1 MGHNL
6 ARGDLALPFA
16 SGENWT
22 ISQGF
27 DNKLTTVIIRKEV
40 INDEEV
46 IIREEVPVYFDGG
59 HEGID
64 WSCCSGTPIHAMAS
78 GRVSRLVSGETA
90 GGFNVPD
97 SKAYGNQ
104 VRIRTG
110 TGTTGFELTYAHLAD
125 VYVCLGQEVV
135 QGQLLGLSG
144 YTGRG
149 TARHLHVHLKPFGEI
164 APTPDNP
171 HGMSKETFLEGEK
184 QPVPRAEKEKG
195 IEGIQHKNSL
205 RMILGTVDFSTFL
218 PEIVPSVL
226 PELCPQATTNVAVAL
241 KKAPQAN
248 AAASGVETVA
258 IVENETSKERL
269 KKTYD
274 VIGKD
279 TSPNP
284 QWWQIVVPNG
294 AVGWVPNDSRTTV
307 THPDRVWVT
316 NPPAGQVGDQEPQA
330 SDPGIDLRIKGSRVN
345 VRRTPDVPDPK
356 AENNV
361 LGQLT
366 DRNWRVVS
374 HWACNHKDMHIW
386 FRITVEPGELSNPVN
401 SIPVTGWVRRDVAD
415 LQFRPPEV
423 SAGTTQQVREWPSLE
438 ASRIANLVVYQRYA
452 IIGKSATTPVWYQI
466 RFSPSL
472 TGWVH
477 GGDVHIHGY
486 RNDIPVTWP
495 PQARIATEADV
506 SAHSGPSATHEV
518 VKSLSRHAA
527 GRREILGRYT
537 ASPTWWLVSL
547 DDESRGWVHEDDV
560 QIVGD
565 ISGVPVMWP
574 PQLSLKVTTTD
585 GLNVR
590 SGPGT
595 GHNIVASIAGGSTD
609 RYGILGKDAATA
621 VWYRIQFSETVSGWV
636 HADYVHIHGDL
647 SHLPVVGTV
656 PTGIRN
662 LTIAVNGSTSLHID
676 WQTPTGT
683 GDATHYDVQYRV
695 QGATAWISHTHI
707 GTVTA
712 AILSGL
718 TPGSAYQVQV
728 RATNAAGFGPWASV
742 QASTDA
748 ARPQL
753 SLLATTTD
761 GLNVRSGPST
771 GHVIVASIA
780 GGSTTRYD
788 ILGKDAATATW
799 YQIRFSPTLTG
810 WVHSGYTQTDGDL
823 TELTVTWNPPQLS
836 LLATTTDGLNVRSG
850 PDRDH
855 NIVASIAGGS
865 TTRYAILGKDAAT
878 ATWYQIRF
886 SNAVTG
892 WVSASYI
899 QTHGDLSGLIVTWN
913 PTSQLSLKATT
924 TLNLNVRSGPGSSR
938 SIVGSITGGSTTRYN
953 ILGKDAATATWYQIQ
968 FSSTVIGWVSAS
980 YIQTHGDLSRV
991 TVTWNPPQLSLK
1003 ATTTDGLNVRST
1015 PSTGNARVGFIQG
1028 GTTARYA
1035 ILGKDAA
1042 TATWYQ
1048 IQFSN
1053 TVIGWVHANYIQTHG
1068 DLSGLNV
1075 TWNPPQLSLKATT
1088 TANLNVRSGP
1098 GTSHSIVGSI
1108 TGGSTTRYNILGKD
1122 AATATWYQIQFSNTV
1137 TGWVSASYIQTHGN
1151 LSGVTVTWNPIPQLS
1166 LKATTTA
1173 NLNVRSGPGASHSI
1187 VGSITGGSTTRYN
1200 ILGKDAATA
1209 TWYQIRFSST
1219 VTGWV
1224 SASYIQTHGNL
1235 SGVTVTWNPIPQLSL
1250 KATTTANLNVRSGPG
1265 TTHGIVGSI
1274 TVGSTTRYNILGK
1287 NAATATWYQIRFS
1300 DTVAGWVYVNLVQTH
1315 GDLSGVTV
1323 TWNPTPQL
1331 SLKATTTA
1339 NLNIRSGPGTT
1350 HGIVGSITGGSTTR
1364 YNILGKNAATATW
1377 YQIRFSSGATGWV
1390 YANLVQTHGNLS
1402 GVTVTWNPTPQLSL
1416 KATTTANLNVRS
1428 GPGTTFGIA
1437 GSIVGSSTARYNI
1450 LGKNAATATWYQIQ
1464 FSSSVTGW
1472 VSASYIQTHGNL
1484 SGVTVTWAP
1493 PQLSLKVTTTANL
1506 NVRSRPGTTH
1516 SIVGSIAGGST
1527 IRYNI
1532 LGKNAATAT
1541 WWQIR
1546 FSDTVIGWVY
1556 ANLVQTH
1563 GDVSGVPIR

>member
-110 TGTTGFELTYAHLAD
+110 SGTTGFELTYAHLAD

-144 YTGRG
+144 HTGRG

-171 HGMSKETFLEGEK
+171 HGMSTETFLEGEK

-258 IVENETSKERL
+258 IVKSETSKERL

-279 TSPNP
+279 ASPNP
-284 QWWQIVVPNG
+284 QWWQIVVPDG
-294 AVGWVPNDSRTTV
+294 AVGWVPNDSRTTI

-330 SDPGIDLRIKGSRVN
+330 SVLNIELQIDLTDYRDYARV
-345 VRRTPDVPDPK
+345 RSTPTTEG
-356 AENNV
+356 ENI
-361 LGQLT
+361 LGELW
-366 DRNWRVVS
+366 DENWRVVS
-374 HWACNHKDMHIW
+374 HWACNHEDKFIW
-386 FRITVEPGELSNPVN
+386 FRITAEAGALKNPVN
-401 SIPVTGWVRRDVAD
+401 SKSVTGWVRQSVANI
-415 LQFRPPEV
+415 QYPPPKV
-423 SAGTTQQVREWPSLE
+423 SADTTIQVRAWPNLE
-438 ASRIANLVVYQRYA
+438 APSKANLVVGRRYV

-466 RFSPSL
+466 RLSPSL

-477 GGDVHIHGY
+477 GGDVQIHGDQ
-486 RNDIPVTWP
+486 NDVPVMWP
-495 PQARIATEADV
+495 PRARIVPEADV
-506 SAHSGPSATHEV
+506 SAHAGPSATYEV
-518 VKSLSRHAA
+518 VKSLSRSDA

-547 DDESRGWVHEDDV
+547 DDESRGWVHEDGV

-565 ISGVPVMWP
+565 INGVPVMWP

-636 HADYVHIHGDL
+636 HADYVQIHGEL

-676 WQTPTGT
+676 WQTPTGI
-683 GDATHYDVQYRV
+683 GDATHYDVQHRV
-695 QGATAWISHTHI
+695 QGTAAWISHTHI

-718 TPGSAYQVQV
+718 TPGSAYQMQV
-728 RATNAAGFGPWASV
+728 RATNAAGPGPWTSV

-788 ILGKDAATATW
+788 ILGKDATTATW

-810 WVHSGYTQTDGDL
+810 WVHSGYVQTDGDL
-823 TELTVTWNPPQLS
+823 TGLTVTWNPPQLS

-850 PDRDH
+850 PSTGH
-855 NIVASIAGGS
+855 VIVASIAGGS
-865 TTRYAILGKDAAT
+865 TTRYAILGKDAANP
-878 ATWYQIRF
+878 TWYQIQF
-886 SNAVTG
+886 SSTVTG

-899 QTHGDLSGLIVTWN
+899 QTHGDISGLIVTWN
-913 PTSQLSLKATT
+913 PTSQLSLKTTT
-924 TLNLNVRSGPGSSR
+924 TLNLNVRSGPGSSH

-953 ILGKDAATATWYQIQ
+953 ILGKDTANPTWYQIQ
-968 FSSTVIGWVSAS
+968 FSSTVTGWVSAS

-1098 GTSHSIVGSI
+1098 GTSHGIVGSI

-1122 AATATWYQIQFSNTV
+1122 AAAATWYQIQ
-1137 TGWVSASYIQTHGN
+1137 
-1151 LSGVTVTWNPIPQLS
+1151 
-1166 LKATTTA
+1166 
-1173 NLNVRSGPGASHSI
+1173 
-1187 VGSITGGSTTRYN
+1187 
-1200 ILGKDAATA
+1200 
-1209 TWYQIRFSST
+1209 FSST

-1235 SGVTVTWNPIPQLSL
+1235 SGVTVTWNPTPQLSL

-1265 TTHGIVGSI
+1265 TSHGIVGSI
-1274 TVGSTTRYNILGK
+1274 TGGSTTRYNILGKDAAAATWYQIQFSSTVTGWVSASYIQTHGNLSGVTVTWNPTPQLSLKATTTANLNVRSGPGTSHSIVGSITGGSTTRYNILGK

-1300 DTVAGWVYVNLVQTH
+1300 DTVAGWVYANLVQTH

-1339 NLNIRSGPGTT
+1339 NLNVRSGPGTS

-1377 YQIRFSSGATGWV
+1377 YQIRFSSGTTGWV
-1390 YANLVQTHGNLS
+1390 YANLIQTHGNLS

-1428 GPGTTFGIA
+1428 GPGTTFGIT
-1437 GSIVGSSTARYNI
+1437 GSIVGSSTVRYNI
-1450 LGKNAATATWYQIQ
+1450 LGKDAATATWYQIQ

-1472 VSASYIQTHGNL
+1472 VSASYIQTHGDL
-1484 SGVTVTWAP
+1484 SGVTVTWTT
-1493 PQLSLKVTTTANL
+1493 PQLSLKATTTANL
-1506 NVRSRPGTTH
+1506 NVRSGPGTTH
-1516 SIVGSIAGGST
+1516 SIVGSITGGST
-1527 IRYNI
+1527 TRYNI

-1541 WWQIR
+1541 WWQIQ